1 MLTIDRGGGEEG
13 RQEDSWEG
21 GAGGIVRRRSIVEAL
36 IYITDGGIGEGGGM
50 RAKKRERI
58 ARFIILFGDGI

>member
-1 MLTIDRGGGEEG
+1 MGGLGELYGGKRSRGINIHNRRRDGGRGG
-13 RQEDSWEG
+13 R
-21 GAGGIVRRRSIVEAL
+21 V
-36 IYITDGGIGEGGGM
+36 